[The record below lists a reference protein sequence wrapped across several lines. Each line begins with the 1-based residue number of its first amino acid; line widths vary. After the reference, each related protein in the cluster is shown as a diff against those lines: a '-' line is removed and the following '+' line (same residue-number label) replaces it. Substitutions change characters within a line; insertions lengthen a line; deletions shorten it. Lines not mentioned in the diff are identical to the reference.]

1 MKGSKMGKWLTNKED
16 AIKIHSQ
23 FYSEKFE
30 VIPVMHLGVFYSWF
44 FLGPSSRLNCW
55 DGYLSTDGKKI
66 VITES
71 GWMKM
76 GMIKKQWIL
85 KPESIEIIRLKD
97 NRIQLY
103 TQEKLSGLTTLSF
116 MEGSIFYTLSMLL
129 FMIPALMVNRKLTK
143 LRLSKDFE
151 NMDQI
156 KRLIMKLNVR
166 QSSQMTVN
174 ALTCNNCG
182 YNGKMQEIIPRKD
195 TGIRGE
201 MRICP
206 ECGNTDK

>member
-1 MKGSKMGKWLTNKED
+1 MGKWLTNKED
-16 AIKIHSQ
+16 AIKLHSQ

-44 FLGPSSRLNCW
+44 ILGPSSRANCW

-66 VITES
+66 VISES

-76 GMIKKQWIL
+76 GVIKKQWTL
-85 KPESIEIIRLKD
+85 KSETLETIRFDGDKIKVFTHE
-97 NRIQLY
+97 RQG
-103 TQEKLSGLTTLSF
+103 GLTTLSF
-116 MEGSIFYTLSMLL
+116 WEGIALL
-129 FMIPALMVNRKLTK
+129 FLCACIPFFMANRKVAK
-143 LRLSKDFE
+143 FRLLDNFKNIEQVKD
-151 NMDQI
+151 
-156 KRLIMKLNVR
+156 LIMKLNVR

-182 YNGKMQEIIPRKD
+182 YNGKMQEINPRKD